1 MNTFHIA
8 LFLSISRSQKSAN
21 GVHPAIIASPLP
33 EFFVLSQ
40 CFANHANRISVAFF
54 YVHYLFQIIVLILT
68 YLIAV
73 IMISRH
79 VRNLLSSYSKT

>member
-8 LFLSISRSQKSAN
+8 LFLSISRSQKSAY

-54 YVHYLFQIIVLILT
+54 YVHYLFQIIVLT